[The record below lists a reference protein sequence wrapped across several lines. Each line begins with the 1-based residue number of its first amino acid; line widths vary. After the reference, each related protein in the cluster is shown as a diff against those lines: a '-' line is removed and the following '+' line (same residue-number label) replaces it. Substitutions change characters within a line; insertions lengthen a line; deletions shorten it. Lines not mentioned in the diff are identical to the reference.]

1 MSMGGPGEPESLI
14 RADSLAFLSHGSPGG
29 GTLPFIGVS
38 FARFPRRWNPTFHW
52 RFFRT
57 VPPAVEPYLSLAFL
71 SHGSPGG
78 GTLPFIGVSF
88 ARFPTSSS
96 SLGRFR
102 FSVFS
107 RLPEESPL
115 AEEGGQGGPGRSG
128 WRRYRPWLRPARQT
142 ELLNFMGGGCG
153 LQKDKTGG
161 A

>member
-38 FARFPRRWNPTFHW
+38 FARFP
-52 RFFRT
+52 
-57 VPPAVEPYLSLAFL
+57 
-71 SHGSPGG
+71 
-78 GTLPFIGVSF
+78 
-88 ARFPTSSS
+88 TSSF